1 MDIISNLPIGL
12 IGEIHSHLPWK
23 EVVKTSILSKK
34 WRSIWYSHPIIWL
47 DETDF
52 GADYTNYSSTDKPR
66 RDAFFTHMMELLEI
80 RERNSELDYSV
91 NKLFLRMTLEY
102 DPSAEHLVN
111 KWISFAL
118 EKKVRMICL
127 GLKKINRTPYYLR
140 GIAFSGTELVGLT
153 ISDCHITNCSFNLP
167 ALKLLFLFAVC
178 IKDHDFKDLI
188 AACPRIEKLRVL
200 DTRELHTIVVS
211 NPHLKFFGGNLSCS
225 NGKIRIES
233 AEFDSLEFSF
243 TKYVCKVEITSA
255 TTVRELTVGNANNQ
269 EALMHLI
276 NKFPLLEKLIIHDCS
291 RLQNLHISQ
300 PNLASLVLMDCTVVQ
315 LIRLTTPKLKSLEY
329 KGQHTNFEG
338 IEDLEELEFVLLYL
352 EPVDMDT
359 YWWYKW
365 IRDILKSCA
374 RSKHLSVICN
384 SQKVTQPTLFLPLFF
399 NFNVY
404 NGNEYTIVW
413 FSELLFDGC
422 QVIINPKYVT
432 HILPVTNMEHLEL
445 EIISRHGTFEEVTDE
460 LISILPDLKTLSLTL
475 GYTTKFFQVIY
486 NSNWLFHS

>member
-1 MDIISNLPIGL
+1 MSIEDLPEDIISNLPIGL

-200 DTRELHTIVVS
+200 DTRQLHTIVVS

-243 TKYVCKVEITSA
+243 TKYACKVEITSA

-300 PNLASLVLMDCTVVQ
+300 RNLASLVLMDCTVVQ
-315 LIRLTTPKLKSLEY
+315 LVRLTTPKLKSLEY
-329 KGQHTNFEG
+329 KGPHTNFEG

-365 IRDILKSCA
+365 LRDILKLCA

-384 SQKVTQPTLFLPLFF
+384 SQKVIIIP
-399 NFNVY
+399 
-404 NGNEYTIVW
+404 EYLRHLVSIT
-413 FSELLFDGC
+413 D
-422 QVIINPKYVT
+422 
-432 HILPVTNMEHLEL
+432 MEHLEL
-445 EIISRHGTFEEVTDE
+445 EIKTLDATFKEVTDE

-475 GYTTKFFQVIY
+475 GSTTKFFQIRIDEDGDLSAEEEEHNPKPNRRVSILR
-486 NSNWLFHS
+486 SMISKQIGE